1 VIGGNQR
8 LKLKS
13 SDAKFQRKQSR
24 NDDEK
29 SSQINSDSDKEI
41 GQNTKIPEIKYKTRV
56 LQPKPSY
63 ERNTGQVKFQN
74 SGMPTEETRK

>member
-8 LKLKS
+8 LKLKC

-29 SSQINSDSDKEI
+29 SQINSDSDKEI
-41 GQNTKIPEIKYKTRV
+41 GENTKITEIKYKARV
-56 LQPKPSY
+56 LQPKPLY
-63 ERNTGQVKFQN
+63 ERNTEPPKYVKN
-74 SGMPTEETRK
+74 